1 MLIVQFDDIY
11 YRKNKIYKYLM
22 RDIDLILEF
31 YQ

>member
-11 YRKNKIYKYLM
+11 YRENKIYKYLM